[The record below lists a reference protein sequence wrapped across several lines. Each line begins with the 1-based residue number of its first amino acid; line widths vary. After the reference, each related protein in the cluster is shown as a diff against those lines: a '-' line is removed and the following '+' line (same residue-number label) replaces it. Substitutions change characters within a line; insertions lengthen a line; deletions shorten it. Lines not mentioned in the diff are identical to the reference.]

1 MTKIEKIVRMIR
13 ELSIIE
19 ILLDDWRHTKTVAH
33 RLSCLGSAELEK
45 KLGIGRKNL
54 KIMHICKYHLKDDKC
69 YLKNICKVKHPKL
82 QRYYQRISM
91 HKLFCDQS
99 GKIFWMIMDEWF
111 GFHMIW
117 QIPLILMGII
127 SPPQPLAFAC
137 ITHPLHLGVGVRG
150 PTSCPIINII
160 VCLSLQA
167 PPVYWKLHPGLCA
180 PVLLQHTHYNKCNI
194 ATDYKVQKRGSVSQA
209 NFRLKFGIFL

>member
-1 MTKIEKIVRMIR
+1 MLTKIEKNCSYDSRIVNHR
-13 ELSIIE
+13 EI
-19 ILLDDWRHTKTVAH
+19 
-33 RLSCLGSAELEK
+33 
-45 KLGIGRKNL
+45 IGRLTSHKDSGASAQL
-54 KIMHICKYHLKDDKC
+54 SWQCRARKKAEDWKKKSEIMHICKYHLKDDKC
-69 YLKNICKVKHPKL
+69 NLKNICKVKHPKL

-99 GKIFWMIMDEWF
+99 GKIFLNDYGWMIWLSHDMTNSAD
-111 GFHMIW
+111 
-117 QIPLILMGII
+117 LKMGII
-127 SPPQPLAFAC
+127 SPPQLLASAC

-150 PTSCPIINII
+150 PTCCPIINVI

-180 PVLLQHTHYNKCNI
+180 PVLLQHTHHNKCNI

-209 NFRLKFGIFL
+209 NFT